1 VLVAIEEREV
11 KFELT
16 ATTLM
21 MGYFAKFLS
30 LSQIKEKK
38 KNIHNCAKQ
47 ELIVS
52 ELFSFKQHQ

>member
-1 VLVAIEEREV
+1 VLVAIEGRDV
-11 KFELT
+11 KFNSQK

-30 LSQIKEKK
+30 ISDKRKK
-38 KNIHNCAKQ
+38 KFNCAKQ